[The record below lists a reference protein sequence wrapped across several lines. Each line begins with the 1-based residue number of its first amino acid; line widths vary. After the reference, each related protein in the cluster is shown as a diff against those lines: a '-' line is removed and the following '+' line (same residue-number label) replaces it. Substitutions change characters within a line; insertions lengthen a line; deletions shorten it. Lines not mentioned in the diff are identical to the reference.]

1 MYVREMFVYFL
12 WGVKILV
19 LLEKNMILFFKFL
32 FINLMF
38 LLWIF
43 EVEVDIGKIYIWDC
57 LVFNVLDD
65 FIVIV
70 SFKIC

>member
-1 MYVREMFVYFL
+1 MDVRGMFVYFL

>member
-19 LLEKNMILFFKFL
+19 LLEENMILFFKFL

-38 LLWIF
+38 MFWIF

-57 LVFNVLDD
+57 LVLNVLDD
-65 FIVIV
+65 VIVIV